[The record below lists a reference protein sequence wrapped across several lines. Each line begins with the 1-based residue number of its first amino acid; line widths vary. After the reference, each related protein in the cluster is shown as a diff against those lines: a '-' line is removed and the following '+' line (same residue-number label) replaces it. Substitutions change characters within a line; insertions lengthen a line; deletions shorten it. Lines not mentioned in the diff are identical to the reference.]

1 MCFLP
6 PFGDYWYG
14 WKMNLKVLTFMFWL
28 LSVIGFDMCVLLAGS
43 GGWYQDKVGFHKFT
57 SHMLLLEKLLG
68 FLQRLDR
75 KTEILSVSLQAP
87 HYTLR
92 EAGEIHSSDETGHY
106 SQLGL
111 WRAKMCELRVN
122 PDESLLSTLFK
133 GLCKSHAF
141 YGFRINYNKMISLK

>member
-1 MCFLP
+1 M
-6 PFGDYWYG
+6 
-14 WKMNLKVLTFMFWL
+14 
-28 LSVIGFDMCVLLAGS
+28 
-43 GGWYQDKVGFHKFT
+43 GFHKFT

-68 FLQRLDR
+68 CLRRLDR

-111 WRAKMCELRVN
+111 WRAHPEMCEFRVN
-122 PDESLLSTLFK
+122 PDEPLLSTLFK

-141 YGFRINYNKMISLK
+141 YGFRINYNKMTSLK